1 MKKMTSKNKGF
12 TLMEIIF
19 VILLIALIVNFA
31 LPAFRAV
38 LYDVKNS
45 RAKTALKKLAEA
57 RISFFKTTRGYDIQP
72 TNGVAY
78 PPFTGEDAK
87 EWAAEPCEGNENP
100 VATGIPSNSTSLK
113 PVSILFQCGF
123 LDWRDF
129 ENLPYYFYICNLNNA
144 TPEEPCSDRNIYA
157 GAIGTDKAGKKYKEH
172 TGEKRYFMRVYKTH
186 DKQQFINTVVDTEDI
201 PPGA

>member
-57 RISFFKTTRGYDIQP
+57 RISFFKTPRGYDIQY
-72 TNGVAY
+72 GY
-78 PPFTGEDAK
+78 FTAEQAKTWAGEA
-87 EWAAEPCEGNENP
+87 CEGNENP
-100 VATGIPSNSTSLK
+100 VVTGIPSNSTSLK
-113 PVSILFQCGF
+113 PASILFQCGF
-123 LDWRDF
+123 LDCCDF

-144 TPEEPCSDRNIYA
+144 TDSYPCNKTNVYA

-172 TGEKRYFMRVYKTH
+172 SGDKAYWMRVFKTH
-186 DKQQFINTVVDTEDI
+186 DKHQFINTVVDTEDEG
-201 PPGA
+201 PAGA